1 MPECICYMHLG
12 CTSLLDLIKMKCL
25 DHLTGHENTLK
36 GTLKQVLKR
45 TLVKKQFETIDKT

>member
-25 DHLTGHENTLK
+25 DHITGHENTLK
-36 GTLKQVLKR
+36 STLKQLLKR
-45 TLVKKQFETIDKT
+45 TLVEK